1 MDTARLKKQVALLRK
16 MGMFNPADETFAIRR
31 AHTAADLEAAY
42 RLVHD
47 SFVEKGYIN
56 QQPGGMRIRP
66 YEMVP
71 QTATFICEHKE
82 RGEIVAVMSVVVDSL
97 DMGLPSDHA
106 FQDELDEL
114 RSQGRRVCEF
124 TNLAVAGKYWRS
136 NAFTAL
142 TQACHAQAKFTNCD
156 NIFIAISPGHA
167 QFFESILGFER
178 RGEPRDYGCDKKDIV
193 QGQCLDLHTVADRFV
208 AIDTELDEQGF
219 LYDYYFGKNPYDKL
233 VCSWEESATPDLDNA
248 RQFHRLLSITA
259 RSYKPKSSQPYNKME
274 LSAIRN
280 RWGDKFFWVVQGA
293 QTIPIP
299 GAVWAA
305 LWRGVPLEAMH
316 NHAQAAPKSVVSY

>member
-142 TQACHAQAKFTNCD
+142 TQACHAQARYTGCD
-156 NIFIAISPGHA
+156 DVFVAISPGHA
-167 QFFESILGFER
+167 NFFESVLVFEKC
-178 RGEPRDYGCDKKDIV
+178 GEPRNYSSATTDIV
-193 QGQCLDLHTVADRFV
+193 QGERLNLQTAEKRSLAFDRQVGEMAFLH
-208 AIDTELDEQGF
+208 
-219 LYDYYFGKNPYDKL
+219 DYYFEKNPFTKL
-233 VCSWEESATPDLDNA
+233 VPEWEEKMQPDWSIA
-248 RQFHRLLSITA
+248 RHFHTLLTA
-259 RSYKPKSSQPYNKME
+259 ENVYFENCSEIQ
-274 LSAIRN
+274 LTILRN
-280 RWGDKFFWVVQGA
+280 RWGNTLFKEIYEPNPLAQPQSVFSSFWHAIPFEVLGHQVQS
-293 QTIPIP
+293 
-299 GAVWAA
+299 
-305 LWRGVPLEAMH
+305 
-316 NHAQAAPKSVVSY
+316 SVN